1 MTLHRVAIFLGLSA
15 ILAARLVAHDY
26 WLEPD
31 RSFVSLPG
39 TVALRLLVGENL
51 KPDEERE
58 FQLARAPQC
67 ALLNAAGRH
76 DLRPGQVE
84 GAKPFAE
91 VKLESAGTQL
101 IILERTPSTIRL
113 TADKFTEYL
122 REEGMDYIVTER
134 ARRGESGREGRER
147 YARFLKCYVRAGE
160 LPEKAVPAAALRLDL
175 RPELRADRAMQAGDE
190 LPVWVHFDGAP
201 LRQAVLFA
209 AVRRADGRV
218 TTQRVTTDDVGRT
231 SLRLTAAGLWVLR
244 LVHMQRAPAGD
255 PETDWE
261 SFWAAATFGVK

>member
-1 MTLHRVAIFLGLSA
+1 MTLRRAAIFLGLSA
-15 ILAARLVAHDY
+15 VLAVRSVAHDY

-31 RSFVSLPG
+31 RCFASPPG
-39 TVALRLLVGENL
+39 KVVLRLLVGENL

-58 FQLARAPQC
+58 FQLERAPQC
-67 ALLNAAGRH
+67 ALINAAGRR
-76 DLRPGQVE
+76 DLRPGLVE

-91 VKLESAGTQL
+91 VTLESAGTQL
-101 IILERTPSTIRL
+101 IILERTPSTLRL
-113 TADKFTEYL
+113 AADKFADYL

-134 ARRGESGREGRER
+134 AHRGESGREGRER

-160 LPEKAVPAAALRLDL
+160 LPEKEVPAAALRLDL

-190 LPVWVHFDGAP
+190 LPVWVNFDGAP
-201 LRQAVLFA
+201 LRRAVLFA
-209 AVRRADGRV
+209 AMRRADGII
-218 TTQRVTTDDVGRT
+218 TTQRATTDDAGRA

-255 PETDWE
+255 PEADWE